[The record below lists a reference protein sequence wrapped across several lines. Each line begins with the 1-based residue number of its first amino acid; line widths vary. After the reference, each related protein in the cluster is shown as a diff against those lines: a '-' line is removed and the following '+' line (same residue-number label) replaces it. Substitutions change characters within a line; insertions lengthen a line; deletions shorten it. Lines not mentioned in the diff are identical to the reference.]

1 MRTRVLLIGTLLA
14 LLAAPQVSAQQ
25 TITLLPATVSGIT
38 NTTTT
43 VKVAL
48 LPNCNVLDVLLNIT
62 GIGAATGTLQVFLED
77 SADGGTTWDDVIAS
91 NAFTFGAA
99 AVTQHFFLN
108 GLIATT
114 ATSGAAAAVET
125 LAAGTTRQ
133 GPFGD
138 RLRIREKVSG
148 VSGSPT
154 GVTYAIAGVC
164 KP

>member
-1 MRTRVLLIGTLLA
+1 MRTRVCVMAGLLVLLA
-14 LLAAPQVSAQQ
+14 TQAWAQQ
-25 TITLLPATVSGIT
+25 TITLLPATVSVVT
-38 NTTTT
+38 NTTATIR
-43 VKVAL
+43 VIA
-48 LPNCNVLDVLLNIT
+48 LPNCTVLDVLINIT
-62 GIGAATGTLQVFLED
+62 SGGAATGTLQVFLED

-91 NAFTFGAA
+91 NTFTLGAA

-114 ATSGAAAAVET
+114 GTSGGAAAVET

-148 VSGSPT
+148 VSGTPT
-154 GVTYAIAGVC
+154 GATYAITGVC